1 MHNVLATMMLG
12 HYASLKALYKPQARP
27 LQSSMKILA
36 GSPLNMHTYELTERS
51 MEIVRGF

>member
-12 HYASLKALYKPQARP
+12 HDASLKALYKPQARP
-27 LQSSMKILA
+27 LQSSMKFPA

-51 MEIVRGF
+51 MEIMRGF